1 MSRKNL
7 LLLLAILLF
16 AADVAAQDLLVRND
30 GSSQRVTVL
39 KVSSKRVKYV
49 RYRTEKPVYVL
60 STDEIRYIE
69 YPDGERDY
77 FGKASQ
83 QPENKV
89 VTASVTEVV
98 PAEAKTPTFVATPIA
113 ETGYKV
119 GDIYR
124 EGDVV
129 GIVVS
134 TTDEGRHGVIAS
146 LDEACLAWS
155 SQPRREMA
163 KVGCTDRMDG
173 RNNMA
178 KIAEYAA
185 ANSLSLSDFPAAEWC
200 ASKGEGW
207 YLPAINEVWIL
218 GTAFNGGSRVAFSRA
233 ARKRFNGALR
243 NAGGRPLNDI
253 MFYHSSTE
261 GEARNVSLYS
271 HMGSAQPEIDEGS
284 KGDKLFVRAFRKF

>member
-1 MSRKNL
+1 MSRKI
-7 LLLLAILLF
+7 LLLLAVTLISATEL
-16 AADVAAQDLLVRND
+16 VAQDLLVRND

-39 KVSSKRVKYV
+39 KVSSKKVKYV

-69 YPDGERDY
+69 YPDGERDH
-77 FGKASQ
+77 FGVGAQHSDNQQVATKSAASANVAVQ
-83 QPENKV
+83 
-89 VTASVTEVV
+89 
-98 PAEAKTPTFVATPIA
+98 PAES
-113 ETGYKV
+113 GYKV
-119 GDIYR
+119 GEIYR

-155 SQPRREMA
+155 SKPRREME
-163 KVGCTDRMDG
+163 KVGCADRMDG

-178 KIAEYAA
+178 KIAEYVA
-185 ANSLSLSDFPAAEWC
+185 ANSLSLSEFPAAEWC

-218 GTAFNGGSRVAFSRA
+218 GTAFNGGSRVAFKRA
-233 ARKRFNGALR
+233 VRKQFNATLR

-261 GEARNVSLYS
+261 GAKSTQSLYS

-284 KGDKLFVRAFRKF
+284 KGDKLFVRAFRRF